1 LTWLDHQALLEPFTR
16 EECSGR
22 SLDTQVLVGKAGP
35 GMTVSVRI
43 PTILRT
49 FTGGAAE
56 VTADSGTLR
65 EVLAGLDASYPGI
78 GGRIVDD
85 SGQLRRFVNVYVGEE
100 DVRFA
105 QGLDT
110 PVPAGANVSVIPAV
124 AGG

>member
-1 LTWLDHQALLEPFTR
+1 
-16 EECSGR
+16 
-22 SLDTQVLVGKAGP
+22 
-35 GMTVSVRI
+35 MTVSVRI

-56 VTADSGTLR
+56 VTAAEGTLR

-85 SGQLRRFVNVYVGEE
+85 TGQLRRFVNVYVGEE

-110 PVPAGANVSVIPAV
+110 PVPAGTHVSVIPAV